1 MRFHFFAALLYRLSR
16 GDSIPIVKYP
26 PKKFET
32 SSAVAPMAKLD
43 QILPCT
49 SESHPHPPIRSLAR
63 AMGVTMGE
71 PQNFADSI
79 AVVLVRK
86 ITGLIVLTSAFGAS
100 GLMFGWHVHT
110 TDHSGTA
117 PPPGHSKKCVTWVCI
132 QNHACFQNLCAFRH
146 VLVFKKSVFSGI

>member
-1 MRFHFFAALLYRLSR
+1 MAIFIFLHFFAALLYRLSR

-26 PKKFET
+26 PKKIET

-79 AVVLVRK
+79 AVVLVPTVHCLVDGAGNI
-86 ITGLIVLTSAFGAS
+86 ITE
-100 GLMFGWHVHT
+100 
-110 TDHSGTA
+110 HSL
-117 PPPGHSKKCVTWVCI
+117 S
-132 QNHACFQNLCAFRH
+132 LSS
-146 VLVFKKSVFSGI
+146 LSS